1 MNLTELKKQTQK
13 LIALEDSVVEGIF
26 EIIDL
31 KTNSNMEM
39 VLLKLEEKFGLV
51 DKQFEQMDKKFEHMD
66 KQFEQMDKK
75 FDHIESRMEL
85 KIDMTR
91 LEMKSEI
98 AEVKTEIQVSLNKN
112 ISWTIGILF
121 SLFALALALLKIH

>member
-51 DKQFEQMDKKFEHMD
+51 DKQFEQMDKKFE
-66 KQFEQMDKK
+66 QMDKK
-75 FDHIESRMEL
+75 FDHIEARMEL